1 MNRKSA
7 MRTLILGLGIS
18 ALLLAGCGKVP
29 EAALTTAKASLDEA
43 KAAGADIYAAK
54 ELDVA
59 MDSLG
64 AAEAE
69 IQKQNGKFVLFRS
82 YKEAE
87 RVLVVAQG
95 LGSTAKQAAVVNKQK
110 AKEEAEQ
117 LIVQVTTM
125 VDSTRALMTVAPK
138 DKEGK
143 KIMEA
148 ITADLESVAATLP
161 ELSAKMAKEDYRG
174 AAQLARGSMQR
185 VEGIRKEIQDAIDR
199 KAGKKPGGM

>member
-1 MNRKSA
+1 
-7 MRTLILGLGIS
+7 MRSLLLGIGVS

-29 EAALTTAKASLDEA
+29 EAALTSARTSVDEA
-43 KAAGADIYAAK
+43 KTAGAEVYAPN

-59 MDSLG
+59 MDSLA

-69 IQKQNGKFVLFRS
+69 IEKQNGKFALFRS

-87 RVLVVAQG
+87 RQLTVVQG
-95 LGSTAKQAAVVNKQK
+95 LGATAKQAAATNKQK

-125 VDSTRALMTVAPK
+125 VDSTRALMSMAPK

-148 ITADLESVAATLP
+148 ITVDLESVAATIP
-161 ELSAKMAKEDYRG
+161 ELQAKMGREDYRG
-174 AAQLARGSMQR
+174 AGQLARGSLQR
-185 VEGIRKEIQDAIDR
+185 VEAIRKEIQDAIDR
-199 KAGKKPGGM
+199 KAGKMPASSGM